1 MESLGS
7 RYGER
12 RPPPNCGT
20 GRASRLLGFCNRA
33 AQKTR
38 ASCPGLATYPF
49 WALFC
54 AALPSSE
61 KRLTSSSSSRR
72 GSLDQLGLAKSWQLP
87 WTIASPATIGR
98 SFCAVSWRC
107 LRPSPNLSSGISSI
121 TFLSSRAVGRR
132 GSPMERSNFWV
143 LFSATTLA
151 LSLASGCTSDQLY
164 DHRAHTD
171 KVTEG
176 AGNASAAN
184 RAIHTIDPW
193 PAYSEKT
200 EINTDGKR
208 ALVAVRRYETN
219 TSVKP
224 ADTSTNGNGAGKN

>member
-1 MESLGS
+1 M
-7 RYGER
+7 
-12 RPPPNCGT
+12 
-20 GRASRLLGFCNRA
+20 GRNSF
-33 AQKTR
+33 
-38 ASCPGLATYPF
+38 GL
-49 WALFC
+49 
-54 AALPSSE
+54 
-61 KRLTSSSSSRR
+61 
-72 GSLDQLGLAKSWQLP
+72 
-87 WTIASPATIGR
+87 
-98 SFCAVSWRC
+98 
-107 LRPSPNLSSGISSI
+107 
-121 TFLSSRAVGRR
+121 
-132 GSPMERSNFWV
+132 
-143 LFSATTLA
+143 LFSIAVLV
-151 LSLASGCTSDQLY
+151 LSLVSGCTSDQFY

>member
-1 MESLGS
+1 
-7 RYGER
+7 
-12 RPPPNCGT
+12 
-20 GRASRLLGFCNRA
+20 
-33 AQKTR
+33 
-38 ASCPGLATYPF
+38 
-49 WALFC
+49 
-54 AALPSSE
+54 
-61 KRLTSSSSSRR
+61 
-72 GSLDQLGLAKSWQLP
+72 
-87 WTIASPATIGR
+87 
-98 SFCAVSWRC
+98 
-107 LRPSPNLSSGISSI
+107 
-121 TFLSSRAVGRR
+121 
-132 GSPMERSNFWV
+132 MERSNFWL

-151 LSLASGCTSDQLY
+151 LLLASGCTSDQVY
-164 DHRAHTD
+164 EYRAHTD

-224 ADTSTNGNGAGKN
+224 ADSSTSGNGAGKN